1 MKAQGRAATAGGAYR
16 QLLEVVWREAVR
28 SKSGLVD
35 GETGRRGDGETSD
48 RAYHQLL
55 EVVRREAVRS
65 KADLVDLALL
75 RIERVRRILGVVPE
89 QTVPERRGYR

>member
-35 GETGRRGDGETSD
+35 GETGRRGDGET
-48 RAYHQLL
+48 
-55 EVVRREAVRS
+55 
-65 KADLVDLALL
+65 
-75 RIERVRRILGVVPE
+75 G
-89 QTVPERRGYR
+89 RRGDIG

>member
-1 MKAQGRAATAGGAYR
+1 MKAQGRAATAGG
-16 QLLEVVWREAVR
+16 
-28 SKSGLVD
+28 
-35 GETGRRGDGETSD
+35 
-48 RAYHQLL
+48 AYHQLL